1 MNPVT
6 YAALVSVASALVDN
20 ARSPELTSA
29 FKSVSDWQEL
39 ATQAEIH
46 GLSVMLGRLSANGS
60 IKLPREFDL
69 QLKALTIRHKKIL
82 AARRIVLTDVI
93 DLFERNHIDFA
104 FLKGAALANLIYD
117 PPWLRPMRDID
128 ILVNGEDALKAQQ
141 LLREIDFSNE
151 DYAAGYLFEH
161 HHLPNSK
168 RIQDGFTISLEV
180 HHDALSGDVDA
191 SITLDTLVSELQS
204 FDFAGKT
211 AYAFGHAEMLK
222 HLCFHTFEPAEVIK
236 LGSMV
241 DMVLYAN
248 YFVNE
253 IDWPELE
260 TTQPYTVNALRC
272 IHVLIPLPEPLGDI
286 LIEKHS
292 EQWQPTQQGEGFIP
306 LSQISRLP
314 RKQDKFRALLNPS
327 EWWMHI
333 FYSVP
338 PGKPLIFTRLVRH
351 PVMLSR
357 WLFRRYRAAE
367 KSRSLLA
374 GMKQ

>member
-1 MNPVT
+1 MKSET
-6 YAALVSVASALVDN
+6 YAALVNVASALVDN
-20 ARSPELTSA
+20 ATSPELTPA

-39 ATQAEIH
+39 AAQAEIH
-46 GLSVMLGRLSANGS
+46 GLSVMLGRLSANGD

-82 AARRIVLTDVI
+82 AARRIVLVDVI
-93 DLFERNHIDFA
+93 DLFEQNHIDFA

-128 ILVNGEDALKAQQ
+128 ILVKGEDALKAQQ
-141 LLREIDFSNE
+141 LLRDIDFSNE

-161 HHLPNSK
+161 HHLPNSI

-191 SITLDTLVSELQS
+191 SITLDSLASELQS

-211 AYAFGHAEMLK
+211 AFAFGHTEMLK
-222 HLCFHTFEPAEVIK
+222 HLCFHTFEPAKVIK

-241 DMVLYAN
+241 DMVRYAN
-248 YFVNE
+248 HFVNE
-253 IDWPELE
+253 IDWPGLE
-260 TTQPYTVNALRC
+260 ATQPYTVNALRC
-272 IHVLIPLPEPLGDI
+272 IHALITLPSPLRDI
-286 LIEKHS
+286 LIEKRS
-292 EQWQPTQQGEGFIP
+292 EQWQPAQKGEGFIP

-314 RKQDKFRALLNPS
+314 RKQDKFHALLIPS

-333 FYSVP
+333 FYAVP
-338 PGKPLIFTRLVRH
+338 PGKSLFFTRLVRH
-351 PVMLSR
+351 PAMLSR

-367 KSRSLLA
+367 KSRSL
-374 GMKQ
+374 